1 LGDPV
6 PNHEFLPPI
15 MQKLVEVR
23 GKLAEAVKLPNSY
36 ETNLE
41 VQKLN
46 KRIADIM
53 LFPEVK
59 LHILKG

>member
-1 LGDPV
+1 
-6 PNHEFLPPI
+6 